1 MNKFQKAALVL
12 TSVVFPLLAVEITQ
26 AVTPVAE
33 SFPVVAQ
40 RSALNLTQQGSGQ
53 LKIGNRPTRNINR
66 ASVIVRPN
74 GTADIGLTYADG
86 RGTIRFGGRLIT
98 QSRGSLTIALTN
110 SGNADASGRVI
121 VSYGPGNSIKSISGN
136 GRVDGQPLAF
146 QFSGNSQGNVGNQP
160 IDLSQAGNGLFT
172 LQGRPNRD
180 INRASVT
187 VQANGTAE
195 LIFFLAGGNQIRFSG
210 TLASKDAQTLNIR
223 VTSSG
228 MADASGNIRVEYGAN
243 NSINTIFGDGKLDGQ
258 DFSVQF
264 SR

>member
-1 MNKFQKAALVL
+1 MNKFQKTALVL
-12 TSVVFPLLAVEITQ
+12 TSVFFPLLAVEITQ

-40 RSALNLTQQGSGQ
+40 RTALNLTQQGSGQ

-74 GTADIGLTYADG
+74 GTVDIGLTYADG
-86 RGTIRFGGRLIT
+86 RGTIRFGGRLVSQTRDTLVINL
-98 QSRGSLTIALTN
+98 SN

-136 GRVDGQPLAF
+136 GRLDGQPF
-146 QFSGNSQGNVGNQP
+146 SVQFRGSSQGNVGNQP
-160 IDLSQAGNGLFT
+160 INLSQTGNGLFT

-187 VQANGTAE
+187 VQANGNAE
-195 LIFFLAGGNQIRFSG
+195 LVFFLAGGTQMRFSG
-210 TLASKDAQTLNIR
+210 VLTSKDAQTLNIR
-223 VTSSG
+223 ITSSG

-243 NSINTIFGDGKLDGQ
+243 NSINAIFGDGKLDGQ